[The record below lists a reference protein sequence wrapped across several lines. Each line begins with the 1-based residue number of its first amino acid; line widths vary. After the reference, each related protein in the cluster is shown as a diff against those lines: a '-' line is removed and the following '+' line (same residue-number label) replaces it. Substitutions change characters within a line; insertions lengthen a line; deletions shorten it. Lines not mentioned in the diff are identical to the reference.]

1 MENEQ
6 QNLRQATDDEAA
18 RQYSLQDAAE
28 PLDGDH
34 PDVDN
39 SRRQQH
45 YESSTI
51 TAKQLG
57 LQLPDTPSR
66 EKDPQRQSRFRGG
79 IDEEDEIFTKRT
91 VAAVRQVELQ
101 AHFTRD
107 HSRLQFEHQPCR
119 NEYKEPPLKGQ
130 QHALA
135 DKRTAPTESSSSGQ
149 HPTGTQSSG
158 ECESGVI

>member
-34 PDVDN
+34 LDVDN
-39 SRRQQH
+39 PRR
-45 YESSTI
+45 
-51 TAKQLG
+51 
-57 LQLPDTPSR
+57 
-66 EKDPQRQSRFRGG
+66 
-79 IDEEDEIFTKRT
+79 
-91 VAAVRQVELQ
+91 
-101 AHFTRD
+101 
-107 HSRLQFEHQPCR
+107 
-119 NEYKEPPLKGQ
+119 Q